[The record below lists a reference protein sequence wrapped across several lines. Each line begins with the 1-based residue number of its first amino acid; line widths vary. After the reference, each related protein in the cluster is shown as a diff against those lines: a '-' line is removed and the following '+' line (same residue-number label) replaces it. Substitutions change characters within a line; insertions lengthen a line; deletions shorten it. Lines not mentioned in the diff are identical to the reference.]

1 MHSFGEKCALFA
13 VYGKN
18 LDVAR
23 LTYFGLFGLQHR
35 GQESSGI
42 AVSDGEKIAAHRD
55 MGLVAQVFSESVIGR
70 LQGRSAIGHN
80 RYSTSKNS
88 TVAHAQPLIVGNGR
102 LAFAHNGN
110 LPSTKALEAFLAGK
124 VQNPEDMSDSRLMAE
139 AINYYLTERLS
150 LPDALKKAY
159 PLFTG
164 AFSLLAMTK
173 DCLVAARDSFG
184 IRPLSLAKLNGGFV
198 FSSETCPFHTLGAE
212 FMQDIRAGEMV
223 IIDDAGLRFEQVVEG
238 QEKLDIFE
246 FIYFARHESHLMGK
260 SVYQVRKRLGLQ
272 LAKETSSLP
281 VDVVIGV
288 PESGIPPAI
297 GYAQARE
304 LPYDIGLA
312 KNRYIGRTFIAPDQK
327 LRDQGV
333 KMKLTTI
340 PEVIKNKRVAVVD
353 DSIVRGTTSKKII
366 EMLFEAGATEVH
378 FLVAS
383 APIRYPDFYGIDI
396 SRQEDLIAY
405 GRSEDEVC
413 QYLGATSV
421 HYLSLEGMLSAT
433 GLPKENFNT
442 SCFTGTYPID
452 LNERSAEF
460 TGKEAE

>member
-1 MHSFGEKCALFA
+1 
-13 VYGKN
+13 
-18 LDVAR
+18 
-23 LTYFGLFGLQHR
+23 
-35 GQESSGI
+35 
-42 AVSDGEKIAAHRD
+42 
-55 MGLVAQVFSESVIGR
+55 
-70 LQGRSAIGHN
+70 
-80 RYSTSKNS
+80 
-88 TVAHAQPLIVGNGR
+88 
-102 LAFAHNGN
+102 
-110 LPSTKALEAFLAGK
+110 
-124 VQNPEDMSDSRLMAE
+124 
-139 AINYYLTERLS
+139 
-150 LPDALKKAY
+150 
-159 PLFTG
+159 
-164 AFSLLAMTK
+164 
-173 DCLVAARDSFG
+173 
-184 IRPLSLAKLNGGFV
+184 
-198 FSSETCPFHTLGAE
+198 
-212 FMQDIRAGEMV
+212 MV

>member
-1 MHSFGEKCALFA
+1 MHSLGEKCALFA